1 MTAAWKKTFALLVAL
16 QALALLGLAGAAY
29 AAVWFGEDI
38 RVRTAPVDPRDFLYG
53 DYVTLSYEM
62 SRLSPA
68 LWQGG
73 KLPEEGDAV
82 YVALE
87 PRDGLHVPV
96 AAYPNRVRLP
106 DGQVLLKGI
115 VEYRWEEEIQLR
127 YGLERYYVPEGTGL
141 ALERQVGEVVVAA
154 KVSPWGQAILTDV
167 LTKN

>member
-87 PRDGLHVPV
+87 P
-96 AAYPNRVRLP
+96 
-106 DGQVLLKGI
+106 
-115 VEYRWEEEIQLR
+115 
-127 YGLERYYVPEGTGL
+127 
-141 ALERQVGEVVVAA
+141 
-154 KVSPWGQAILTDV
+154 
-167 LTKN
+167 